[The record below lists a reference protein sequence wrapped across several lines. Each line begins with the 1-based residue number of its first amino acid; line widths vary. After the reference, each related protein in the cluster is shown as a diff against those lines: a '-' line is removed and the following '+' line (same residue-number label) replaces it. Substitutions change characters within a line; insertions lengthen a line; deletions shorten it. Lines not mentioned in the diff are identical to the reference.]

1 MLLLSISKNFL
12 QSPSSDDTL
21 SGNSTW
27 SDSFVLV
34 EGLIRLKRGFN
45 ILIRLKRGFNIFLI
59 DHYVGDIW
67 NKNIAGTY

>member
-21 SGNSTW
+21 SANSTW
-27 SDSFVLV
+27 SDSFILV
-34 EGLIRLKRGFN
+34 EGLIRLKG
-45 ILIRLKRGFNIFLI
+45 GFNIFLI

>member
-27 SDSFVLV
+27 SDSFILV
-34 EGLIRLKRGFN
+34 EG
-45 ILIRLKRGFNIFLI
+45 LIRLKRGFNIFLI
-59 DHYVGDIW
+59 DHYVGDTW